1 MIKIID
7 GRSTGKT
14 SRLIL
19 LAKEMGAAI
28 VCSNPKYIELLAER
42 YGITGLDIITYNQY
56 LSSQYDYNNRKI
68 LIDEVDGLLKNLPGD
83 CIGYSISIEEKLK

>member
-7 GRSTGKT
+7 NRGTGKT

-19 LAKEMGAAI
+19 LAKETGATI
-28 VCSNPKYIELLAER
+28 VCSNPKYIELLAEK

-56 LSSQYDYNNRKI
+56 LSSQYDYSNRKI
-68 LIDEVDGLLKNLPGD
+68 LIDEVEGLLTKLQGD
-83 CIGYSISIEEKLK
+83 CIGYSISVEK